1 MSYIEVANAIL
12 NHPMIE
18 KNNLIQ
24 VVSDNAAQAK
34 HAARSIAE
42 ENNVHA
48 LTTGCFPHA
57 IDLALCEFCGALPN
71 GCAVVDAVSACVN
84 SLTEQF
90 RSRLE
95 HEVCAT
101 TNVKTTNN
109 NSFSFNFLNIFDL
122 V

>member
-1 MSYIEVANAIL
+1 MANAIL

-95 HEVCAT
+95 SEVCAA
-101 TNVKTTNN
+101 TNVRQQITILLCLIFL
-109 NSFSFNFLNIFDL
+109 SIFNL